1 MVRSASA
8 YERELKDLLQGES
21 SAVTRYA
28 RGLPPDRRPGI
39 APAHGSA
46 VPRDPRG
53 GVARVRPYRPSQRA
67 RVPARSEGLPSDT
80 IRFSSA
86 SGRAATQLA
95 AHRAAVERVGLLCTL
110 CVSPRRP
117 SRRRDLAIVRSR
129 SPSPR
134 RTAGRST
141 LARLP
146 PVDATAQGNAVLR
159 WADGMPLSEFLE
171 KLEFLTTRPGRAGPV
186 TVVTV
191 ASWGLTLWGDR
202 AEGLVDLLA
211 EAGSVALEGV
221 GRKPIDLLIVG
232 STGIGESADGS
243 LVLPQVS
250 DRLGIDT
257 GAAVRVESGTAT
269 GAAAFHSAVE
279 AVRSGDVEE
288 VLVVAAEKRPPAA
301 RDPTSAWMEPWLAPS
316 ERAAGATA
324 PALAALIAQRYMTRF
339 ATGPE
344 VFDEIVTRARE
355 RASPSPRDPKPAGDP
370 GRALEQSPWV
380 APPLRAAH
388 CAVRGDGAAAIV
400 VERGAGRVIVRG
412 IGQGLDVQ
420 AVSERADLTSF
431 RASRWPVSV
440 PWRAPDS
447 PAHERTSSRSTMLT
461 LRWYAWPSRTSACA
475 NRGKPPRGLG
485 TTTVLRRTHAA

>member
-1 MVRSASA
+1 M
-8 YERELKDLLQGES
+8 
-21 SAVTRYA
+21 
-28 RGLPPDRRPGI
+28 
-39 APAHGSA
+39 
-46 VPRDPRG
+46 
-53 GVARVRPYRPSQRA
+53 
-67 RVPARSEGLPSDT
+67 
-80 IRFSSA
+80 
-86 SGRAATQLA
+86 
-95 AHRAAVERVGLLCTL
+95 
-110 CVSPRRP
+110 
-117 SRRRDLAIVRSR
+117 
-129 SPSPR
+129 
-134 RTAGRST
+134 
-141 LARLP
+141 
-146 PVDATAQGNAVLR
+146 
-159 WADGMPLSEFLE
+159 
-171 KLEFLTTRPGRAGPV
+171 

-191 ASWGLTLWGDR
+191 ASWGLTSWGDR

-279 AVRSGDVEE
+279 AVRSGDVER

-324 PALAALIAQRYMTRF
+324 PALAALIAQRYLTRF

-355 RASPSPRDPKPAGDP
+355 RASPSPRDPKPVGDP
-370 GRALEQSPWV
+370 GRTLEQSPWV

-431 RASRWPVSV
+431 RASRLAGQRAMAGARLPGSRADFVEVYDAYAPLVCLAIEDLGVCQPGEAPTWLGNHDGTSEGARSV
-440 PWRAPDS
+440 NPSGGLLGSGDPIAASGLVGIVHVARQLAGEAGSQQLPRAARTGL
-447 PAHERTSSRSTMLT
+447 AHSL
-461 LRWYAWPSRTSACA
+461 
-475 NRGKPPRGLG
+475 GGLG
-485 TTTVLRRTHAA
+485 AQALVTILARSGKR